1 MFFLKSSEMLRKHRQ
16 GFRILSR
23 ILIFYLYLNPF
34 KVGATQNPTEI
45 SNADVAVSTFQE
57 PIKKEDDVSLKDRV
71 KELESHSQHQRN
83 EMKAMKTIVE
93 EDKVIIHELRGRV
106 ENLEA
111 ANLACSL
118 KKEESGKRRV
128 KRPFRLSSP
137 LLTTS

>member
-1 MFFLKSSEMLRKHRQ
+1 MLRKHRQ

-57 PIKKEDDVSLKDRV
+57 PIKKEDDVSLKNRV
-71 KELESHSQHQRN
+71 KELESHSHHQMN
-83 EMKAMKTIVE
+83 EMKAMKTIVK
-93 EDKVIIHELRGRV
+93 EDKAIIYELRGRV
-106 ENLEA
+106 GNLEA

-118 KKEESGKRRV
+118 KKKEPSSQRV
-128 KRPFRLSSP
+128 KRPFRLIPP